1 MKYFIRL
8 IALPFH
14 MAIII
19 IFMVGQLFK
28 TSFLFMKYG
37 GELNTYDKKCN
48 PIRLLDVFNKIESTQ
63 KNTQP

>member
-1 MKYFIRL
+1 MKYLIRL

-14 MAIII
+14 LSIITI
-19 IFMVGQLFK
+19 YMIRQLVK

-48 PIRLLDVFNKIESTQ
+48 RKTLIDVFDKID
-63 KNTQP
+63 KLNPNP